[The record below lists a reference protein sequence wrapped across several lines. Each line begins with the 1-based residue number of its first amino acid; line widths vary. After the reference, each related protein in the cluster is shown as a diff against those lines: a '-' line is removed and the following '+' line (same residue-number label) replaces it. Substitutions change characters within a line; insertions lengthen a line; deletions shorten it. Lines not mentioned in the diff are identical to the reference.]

1 VCPLKS
7 PRWWTVAS
15 RLGLL
20 IGGLL
25 VGLFL
30 GELAARVIRPAGNS
44 DLLFN
49 SPDASPPGLYQR
61 DTALLLVPTPGFQ
74 ATARSLG
81 YAVPIR
87 INRLG
92 MRGPE
97 PEAVAE
103 VARWLTIGDSFTFS
117 IQVPEE
123 QTFIGRLSAERK
135 EHFWNAG
142 VDGYSTWQALDRYK
156 GLRSSSGSSAVLLL
170 FFLGNDLQDNERW
183 PIQKAEMDRP
193 PPAPPAGATRTAGGP
208 PRPPEIRQGPPPLQW
223 WKSILLKNSYLYA
236 HLRVWSRAREL
247 ATGRDPSI
255 QRWGDEL
262 SIYTRSGAP
271 RLAALIQKSEAPL
284 RALAEEAARNGDQ
297 LLVAV
302 APPAFV
308 VDQRR
313 VEPTFKVVGLD
324 PATATLDAPAL
335 AVWELLKRT
344 GISACDLTL
353 ALRAGQESAS
363 TRGDAMYLTY
373 DGHWTQAGHAVVAE
387 ELQRCLQR

>member
-1 VCPLKS
+1 M
-7 PRWWTVAS
+7 
-15 RLGLL
+15 
-20 IGGLL
+20 GGLL

-61 DTALLLVPTPGFQ
+61 DAELLLVPTPGFQ

-97 PEAVAE
+97 PEAVAD

-123 QTFIGRLSAERK
+123 QTFIGHLSAERK

-193 PPAPPAGATRTAGGP
+193 PPAPPGGATHTAGGP
-208 PRPPEIRQGPPPLQW
+208 PRPPEIRQGPPRSSGGSPSSSKTPTSMLTCAYGVGRG
-223 WKSILLKNSYLYA
+223 SSPPVET
-236 HLRVWSRAREL
+236 RPSSVGGMSSRS
-247 ATGRDPSI
+247 TP
-255 QRWGDEL
+255 
-262 SIYTRSGAP
+262 
-271 RLAALIQKSEAPL
+271 AA
-284 RALAEEAARNGDQ
+284 G
-297 LLVAV
+297 
-302 APPAFV
+302 PPASP
-308 VDQRR
+308 R
-313 VEPTFKVVGLD
+313 
-324 PATATLDAPAL
+324 
-335 AVWELLKRT
+335 
-344 GISACDLTL
+344 
-353 ALRAGQESAS
+353 
-363 TRGDAMYLTY
+363 
-373 DGHWTQAGHAVVAE
+373 
-387 ELQRCLQR
+387 